1 MGTEAKRAS
10 PSNDLISLT
19 TTDRFE
25 LLLASTTNT
34 NISVSWKNLAQYL
47 RTLSLPPTENN
58 NPIIVYYFIKCKMV
72 FKMITTK

>member
-19 TTDRFE
+19 TTDKFE

-47 RTLSLPPTENN
+47 RTLSLPPTKQSQKHK
-58 NPIIVYYFIKCKMV
+58 YFLHYLQSKNLKDYHI
-72 FKMITTK
+72 